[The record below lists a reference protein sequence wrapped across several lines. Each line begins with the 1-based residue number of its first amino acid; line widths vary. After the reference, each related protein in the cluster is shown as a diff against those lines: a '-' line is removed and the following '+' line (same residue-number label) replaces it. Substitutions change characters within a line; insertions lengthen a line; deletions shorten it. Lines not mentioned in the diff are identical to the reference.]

1 MTEVNYRV
9 CIFKACLLRRELQN
23 GVVLLDEQNN
33 EVGISKKAAFVGISA
48 VLVSRIAMATPG
60 MSEYSLSTLKDLNTI
75 HSFHFSTALTPL
87 LMENLEK
94 RGFLKKYPRLNAPIQ
109 TLFVGFVLLFATP
122 LGCAFFSQR
131 AAIKVDS
138 LEPEVKEAIKK
149 KNPDLE
155 TVWYNKG
162 L

>member
-1 MTEVNYRV
+1 MYYFNLIYFR
-9 CIFKACLLRRELQN
+9 A
-23 GVVLLDEQNN
+23 
-33 EVGISKKAAFVGISA
+33 
-48 VLVSRIAMATPG
+48 
-60 MSEYSLSTLKDLNTI
+60 
-75 HSFHFSTALTPL
+75 ALTPL
-87 LMENLEK
+87 LMETLEK

-138 LEPEVKEAIKK
+138 LESDVKESIKK
-149 KNPDLE
+149 KNPDQE